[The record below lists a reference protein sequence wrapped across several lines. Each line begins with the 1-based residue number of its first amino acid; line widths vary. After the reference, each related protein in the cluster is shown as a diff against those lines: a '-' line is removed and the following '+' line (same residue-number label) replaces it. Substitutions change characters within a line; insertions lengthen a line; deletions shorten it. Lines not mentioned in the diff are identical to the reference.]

1 MTDELKKRLE
11 YKFEKGLYDKIFDDD
26 LVRQELDELSI
37 KNYDLF
43 CRKIINILNSV
54 RIDRDI
60 LIEEKFYPYE
70 ELFANDFFRYIREA
84 LIRNENLD
92 ELPDEV
98 FEKLK
103 TYYCIIK
110 NIGSASTVLY
120 GEDANEK
127 VK

>member
-1 MTDELKKRLE
+1 MIDELKSRLE
-11 YKFEKGLYDKIFDDD
+11 YKFEKGMYDKIFDDD
-26 LVRQELDELSI
+26 LVMSELDNLSI

-43 CRKIINILNSV
+43 CKKIINILNSV

-70 ELFANDFFRYIREA
+70 ELFANDFFKYIREA
-84 LIRNENLD
+84 LIKNEDFD
-92 ELPDEV
+92 ELPDDV

-103 TYYCIIK
+103 LYYHIIK
-110 NIGSASTVLY
+110 NIGNVSNILY
-120 GEDANEK
+120 EEDANEK

>member
-43 CRKIINILNSV
+43 CIKIINILNSV

-60 LIEEKFYPYE
+60 LIEEKFYLYE

-84 LIRNENLD
+84 LIKNENLD

-103 TYYCIIK
+103 TYYRMIK
-110 NIGSASTVLY
+110 NIGSVSTVLY

>member
-1 MTDELKKRLE
+1 MIDELKSRLE
-11 YKFEKGLYDKIFDDD
+11 YKFEKGMYDKIFDDD
-26 LVRQELDELSI
+26 LVMSELDNLSI

-43 CRKIINILNSV
+43 CKKIINILNSV

-70 ELFANDFFRYIREA
+70 ELFANDFFKYIREA
-84 LIRNENLD
+84 LIKNEDFD
-92 ELPDEV
+92 ELPDDV

-103 TYYCIIK
+103 LYYHMIK
-110 NIGSASTVLY
+110 NIGNVSNILY
-120 GEDANEK
+120 EEDANEK